1 MDDELELEREQE
13 PEREKEPEP
22 ERGRDPM
29 SGSLQ
34 KREDCMVM
42 VPMSKAQK
50 WDALAQAL
58 RDVPAGV
65 WVELGT
71 VPDDGHAGRPG
82 RAREALRRR
91 GVAAEV
97 VGRVG
102 RGPDDPER
110 PWDGVRLYAWRIAD
124 GIADGEETR

>member
-1 MDDELELEREQE
+1 
-13 PEREKEPEP
+13 
-22 ERGRDPM
+22 
-29 SGSLQ
+29 
-34 KREDCMVM
+34 MVV
-42 VPMSKAQK
+42 VPISKAQL
-50 WDALAQAL
+50 WDLRAQVL
-58 RDVPAGV
+58 RDTPVGASV
-65 WVELGT
+65 MLGT